1 MDRVFAGSRGD
12 GSRGD
17 GSFGGYMNRHRNPQW
32 INNKVQM
39 NSHLMSGLKTLD
51 KQQNVQKKRMPT
63 NFGTGL
69 PAATS
74 QAKVGGKA
82 FITRKSVLGLSNNQ
96 MNVVKNTGAVE
107 EIDERDLVGTDSG
120 SQDGE

>member
-1 MDRVFAGSRGD
+1 
-12 GSRGD
+12 
-17 GSFGGYMNRHRNPQW
+17 
-32 INNKVQM
+32 M

-51 KQQNVQKKRMPT
+51 KQQNVQKKRMTT

-69 PAATS
+69 PTASS

-96 MNVVKNTGAVE
+96 MNVVRTSEAVE
-107 EIDERDLVGTDSG
+107 EIDERDLVGSSGG